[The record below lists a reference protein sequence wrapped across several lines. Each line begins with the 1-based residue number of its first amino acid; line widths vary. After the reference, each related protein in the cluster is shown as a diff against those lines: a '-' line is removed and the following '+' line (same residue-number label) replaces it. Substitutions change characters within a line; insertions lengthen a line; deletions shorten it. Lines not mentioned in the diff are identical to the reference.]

1 MSVAQPP
8 RPKII
13 ATGSAVVTRL
23 NRAVIEPVLMPGQKV
38 RVQQGQQFAIYE
50 IPRYDAP
57 EALPEVYINFA
68 SFAQPLP
75 VLADSGA
82 QSVLN
87 KSLTDLDVVS
97 PSLAQYRLVPLT
109 PGVQFEVSQPAV
121 VGKFVNKNGV
131 IRIDWSAIQTHIRT
145 GNFGMIPE
153 VWVFG
158 DQTPI
163 QAKAINMD
171 MNATKPVA
179 TLAVYGYRYPLDY
192 IDTKLGPDGRI
203 YYTDPGG
210 VVQEIQTVMTV
221 NVGQTQ
227 GR

>member
-1 MSVAQPP
+1 MSVAP

-23 NRAVIEPVLMPGQKV
+23 NRATIEPVLMPGQKV

-50 IPRYDAP
+50 VPRYDAP
-57 EALPEVYINFA
+57 EVLPMVVINFA

-75 VLADSGA
+75 VMADSGA

-87 KSLTDLDVVS
+87 KALTDLDVVA

-109 PGVQFEVSQPAV
+109 PGVQFEISQPAV

-131 IRIDWSAIQTHIRT
+131 IRIDSSIVNTDLRV

-153 VWVFG
+153 VWAFG

-163 QAKAINMD
+163 QAKAINMS
-171 MNATKPVA
+171 MNETKPVA
-179 TLAVYGYRYPLDY
+179 NLGAFGFRYPLDY
-192 IDTKLGPDGRI
+192 IDTKVGPDGRI
-203 YYTDPGG
+203 FYTDPAGQL
-210 VVQEIQTVMTV
+210 QEIQTVMTV

>member
-1 MSVAQPP
+1 MSVQQ
-8 RPKII
+8 PKII

-38 RVQQGQQFAIYE
+38 RVQQGQQFSIYE
-50 IPRYDAP
+50 VPRYDAP
-57 EALPEVYINFA
+57 EILPEVYVNFA
-68 SFAQPLP
+68 SFASPLP

-82 QSVLN
+82 QNVINDSV
-87 KSLTDLDVVS
+87 TDLDVVT
-97 PSLAQYRLVPLT
+97 PSLAQYRLIPLT

-131 IRIDWSAIQTHIRT
+131 IRIDSAAIETHIRT
-145 GNFGMIPE
+145 GNWGAIPE

-158 DQTPI
+158 DQTPL
-163 QAKAINMD
+163 QCKAINMD
-171 MNATKPVA
+171 MNETLPVA
-179 TLAVYGYRYPLDY
+179 TLAAYGYRYPLEY
-192 IDTKLGPDGRI
+192 IETKVGGDGKI
-203 YYTDPGG
+203 YYTTPAG
-210 VVQEIQTVMTV
+210 QTIEITTVMTV

>member
-1 MSVAQPP
+1 MSMPQ
-8 RPKII
+8 PKII

-38 RVQQGQQFAIYE
+38 RVQQGQQFSIYE
-50 IPRYDAP
+50 VPRYDAP
-57 EALPEVYINFA
+57 EVLPEVYVNFA
-68 SFAQPLP
+68 TFASPLP

-82 QSVLN
+82 QNVINDSI
-87 KSLTDLDVVS
+87 TDLDVVT

-131 IRIDWSAIQTHIRT
+131 IRLSSEAIDTHIRT
-145 GNFGMIPE
+145 GNWGMIPE

-158 DQTPI
+158 DQTPL
-163 QAKAINMD
+163 QGKAINMD
-171 MNATKPVA
+171 MNETLPVA
-179 TLAVYGYRYPLDY
+179 TLAAYGYRYPLEY
-192 IDTKLGPDGRI
+192 IDTKMGADGQI
-203 YYTDPGG
+203 YYNDPIRGTTA
-210 VVQEIQTVMTV
+210 ITTVMTV

>member
-1 MSVAQPP
+1 MSAVPVT

-50 IPRYDAP
+50 VPRYDAP
-57 EALPEVYINFA
+57 EVLPEVYINFA
-68 SFAQPLP
+68 SFSQQLPL
-75 VLADSGA
+75 LADSGA

-87 KSLTDLDVVS
+87 KSLTDLDVVA

-131 IRIDWSAIQTHIRT
+131 IRIDWSAAQTHIMT
-145 GNFGMIPE
+145 GNWGMLPE

-163 QAKAINMD
+163 QAKAINMS
-171 MNATKPVA
+171 MNETKPVA
-179 TLAVYGYRYPLDY
+179 TLCAYGFRYPLDY
-192 IDTKLGPDGRI
+192 IETKIGPDGRI
-203 YYTDPGG
+203 FYTDPAGQL
-210 VVQEIQTVMTV
+210 QEIQTVMTV

>member
-1 MSVAQPP
+1 MSLQP
-8 RPKII
+8 KLIGV
-13 ATGSAVVTRL
+13 GSSVVTRL

-38 RVQQGQQFAIYE
+38 RVQQGQQFSIYE
-50 IPRYDAP
+50 VPRYDAP
-57 EALPEVYINFA
+57 EVLPEVYINFA
-68 SFAQPLP
+68 SFASPLP

-82 QSVLN
+82 QNVINRSV
-87 KSLTDLDVVS
+87 TDLDVVT

-131 IRIDWSAIQTHIRT
+131 IRIDSSAIETHMRT
-145 GNFGMIPE
+145 NNFGMIPE
-153 VWVFG
+153 VWLFG
-158 DQTPI
+158 DQTPL

-171 MNATKPVA
+171 MNETKPVA
-179 TLAVYGYRYPLDY
+179 TLAAYGYRYPLEY
-192 IDTKLGPDGRI
+192 IDTKMSADGRI
-203 YYTDPGG
+203 YYTDPLGKSN
-210 VVQEIQTVMTV
+210 EITTVMTV

>member
-1 MSVAQPP
+1 MSSPQP
-8 RPKII
+8 KVI

-38 RVQQGQQFAIYE
+38 RVQQGQQFSIYE
-50 IPRYDAP
+50 VPRYDAP
-57 EALPEVYINFA
+57 EILPEVFVNFA
-68 SFAQPLP
+68 SFASPLP

-82 QSVLN
+82 QNVINESV
-87 KSLTDLDVVS
+87 TDLDVVT
-97 PSLAQYRLVPLT
+97 PSLAQYRLIPLT

-131 IRIDWSAIQTHIRT
+131 IRLDPAAIDTHIRT
-145 GNFGMIPE
+145 GNWGAIPE

-158 DQTPI
+158 DQTPM
-163 QAKAINMD
+163 QCKAINMD
-171 MNATKPVA
+171 MNETVPVA
-179 TLAVYGYRYPLDY
+179 TLAAYGFRYPLEF
-192 IDTKLGPDGRI
+192 IETKIGADGRI
-203 YYTDPGG
+203 YYTNAAG
-210 VVQEIQTVMTV
+210 VTSEITTVMTV